1 MSTRPIARARSATAR
16 VLSVDPSSTTMISI
30 GRKVC
35 RCSEA
40 IVGSRPEPPLK
51 VGMIT
56 LTEALRAGFAIAWSA
71 HAEQSQRNE
80 RQRVAGN
87 VEDQHREGKQEHIG
101 CGEQLH
107 HFEHAYRKANKTL
120 AEWECIRHRKESAP
134 LRSSISSRRR

>member
-56 LTEALRAGFAIAWSA
+56 LTEALRAGFASLGLRMPNKAS
-71 HAEQSQRNE
+71 E
-80 RQRVAGN
+80 RSDSV
-87 VEDQHREGKQEHIG
+87 
-101 CGEQLH
+101 
-107 HFEHAYRKANKTL
+107 
-120 AEWECIRHRKESAP
+120 
-134 LRSSISSRRR
+134 